1 MDAEVALGRVK
12 VLNVETESSSV
23 FMEGKLFGIKFG
35 ISTDMSGLSLGCL
48 LGFSCVGSS
57 VRFSSSSAAKNSANS
72 DSSLEKTCLV
82 VESQRD
88 VACIVV
94 F

>member
-1 MDAEVALGRVK
+1 
-12 VLNVETESSSV
+12 
-23 FMEGKLFGIKFG
+23 
-35 ISTDMSGLSLGCL
+35 